1 MDKTVIP
8 QSTAQRRRHHIRKR
22 NRTTALGGIILCFAL
37 IGIGI
42 CLYSVINFGV
52 KTISEFASPKETSSY
67 YESYLNYVVGLDPQP
82 YSSVKN
88 ANADW
93 MLKTAAWAAVSDD
106 KNGSYGL
113 TADSRIN
120 VPATDITKY
129 YEKYFGDS
137 TEPDFHTFT
146 DNGITF
152 EYNKTLKCFYIPKN
166 AIIYVFTP
174 KVTNIKKNGDIVTL
188 TVQYLPKS
196 FRTTNDN
203 GTSAAPTPSKTML
216 YTLKG
221 SNGNY
226 VITSIRN
233 MAASQS
239 QASSTASAVSSAS
252 SSTSSK

>member
-1 MDKTVIP
+1 MDKTVLP
-8 QSTAQRRRHHIRKR
+8 QSQAQRRRRHIRKR
-22 NRTTALGGIILCFAL
+22 NQTAVLGGVVLCFAL

-42 CLYSVINFGV
+42 CLFSVIKFGV

-67 YESYLNYVVGLDPQP
+67 YETYLNYVVGLDPQP
-82 YSSVKN
+82 YNGIKN

-106 KNGSYGL
+106 KNGSYGI
-113 TADSRIN
+113 TADSRIT
-120 VPATDITKY
+120 VPATDITKN

-137 TEPDFHTFT
+137 AEPNFHTFT

-152 EYNKTLKCFYIPKN
+152 EYNKALKCFYIPKN

-174 KVTNIKKNGDIVTL
+174 KVTDIKKSGDIVTL
-188 TVQYLPKS
+188 TVQYLPRS

-203 GTSAAPTPSKTML
+203 GASAAPTPSKTMI
-216 YTLKG
+216 YTLNGK
-221 SNGNY
+221 NGNY

-233 MAASQS
+233 MAASPS
-239 QASSTASAVSSAS
+239 QASSTVSAVSAS